1 MDLLCRLDDHKSSVP
16 IQSGNLFADLSH
28 RHSLKFCRKKNSM
41 TLFVQICLGGLADG
55 SLYALIA
62 LGFSL
67 IYRVTGALNL
77 AQGGFCV
84 FGAMVCYTLNQEW
97 GVPHAIA
104 ISLSVIFTTIVG
116 IAIGA
121 LTFVPA
127 LSRLTNANVLMLTAG
142 LLTMLEGLT
151 LIIWGSQPYALT
163 PFSGVD
169 PAKIGPLV
177 ISIQAFWIF
186 GVTVAV
192 IVGLWLIVAKTKLG
206 QALRACAENPA
217 AASLMGINV
226 KRMTLFS
233 FGLATL
239 IAATAG
245 VVVAPTTSLQFDTGR
260 FFTNYGFIA
269 AVIGGMA
276 SFPGAVV
283 GGLLLGLAT
292 ALATAYA
299 SSLFASA
306 IALVILLVILVVRP
320 DGLIRA
326 RVVRRTDV
334 REEARNWGRIVR
346 LRPSVAWSAGAL
358 AFCISMLA
366 PLFIQ
371 SNSVMSSLTIA
382 AILFIGLIG
391 LDLLMGYTGQ
401 VSLGQAGFM
410 AIGGY
415 TSGYLT
421 IHYELEPVLG
431 ILAGVAL
438 SVSCAFLLALVSLR
452 LKGLYLALAT
462 LAFGLL
468 VEACAIGFID
478 ITGGPSGMVG
488 IPPLSI
494 GKYEFGSAKSM
505 YYLALCI
512 IVLVLVCLLAGLR
525 SGFGR
530 ALQTIRADQTAAA
543 ALGINIIRYK
553 LAAFLISAALASV
566 SGSLYAFFFNFLSP
580 EMVGSGR
587 SLELV
592 AMLIIGG
599 EATLVGPV
607 LGSIILTILPTVF
620 QPLALYKTFASG
632 GLLVLC
638 FLYLPQGLYGKLAE
652 WVSAWTDGTRS
663 SRAAQPSP
671 L

>member
-1 MDLLCRLDDHKSSVP
+1 M
-16 IQSGNLFADLSH
+16 IQ
-28 RHSLKFCRKKNSM
+28 
-41 TLFVQICLGGLADG
+41 FVQICLGGLADG

-77 AQGGFCV
+77 SQGAFCV
-84 FGAMVCYTLNQEW
+84 FAALAGYTLSHDWN
-97 GVPHAIA
+97 VPLLLALPVA
-104 ISLSVIFTTIVG
+104 VLFTTAVGVG
-116 IAIGA
+116 IGA
-121 LTFVPA
+121 VTFVPGLTR
-127 LSRLTNANVLMLTAG
+127 LSNANVLMLTAG

-151 LIIWGSQPYALT
+151 LIVWGSQPYALV
-163 PFSGVD
+163 PFTGHN
-169 PAKIGPLV
+169 PTKIGLLLV
-177 ISIQAFWIF
+177 STQSLWVF
-186 GVTVAV
+186 GTTALV
-192 IVGLWLIVAKTKLG
+192 IVGLWLLLAKTELG
-206 QALRACAENPA
+206 SALRACAENPA

-239 IAATAG
+239 IAAVAG
-245 VVVAPTTSLQFDTGR
+245 VVVAPTTSLQFDTGHL
-260 FFTNYGFIA
+260 FTNFGFIA

-276 SFPGAVV
+276 SFPGAIV
-283 GGLLLGLAT
+283 GGLLLGIAT
-292 ALATAYA
+292 TLATAYI

-306 IALVILLVILVVRP
+306 IALGILLVVLVFRP

-326 RVVRRTDV
+326 RIARRTDV
-334 REEARNWGRIVR
+334 RDEARNWGRIVR
-346 LRPSVAWSAGAL
+346 LRPAVAWTVGAL
-358 AFCISMLA
+358 ALA
-366 PLFIQ
+366 ASLLVPLFVT

-382 AILFIGLIG
+382 AILCVALIG
-391 LDLLMGYTGQ
+391 LDLLMGYAGQ

-421 IHYELEPVLG
+421 IHSDVSPLLSILG
-431 ILAGVAL
+431 GIVL
-438 SVSCAFLLALVSLR
+438 SVSCAFVLALVSLR
-452 LKGLYLALAT
+452 LRGLYLALAT

-468 VEACAIGFID
+468 VEACAIGFVD

-488 IPPLSI
+488 IPPLSV
-494 GKYEFGSAKSM
+494 GGYEFSSPVSM
-505 YYLALCI
+505 YYLTVGI
-512 IVLVLVCLLAGLR
+512 IAVLLVCLLGGLR

-530 ALQTIRADQTAAA
+530 ALQAVRSDQMAAA
-543 ALGINIIRYK
+543 ALGINIVRYK
-553 LAAFLISAALASV
+553 LAAFLISAALASI

-580 EMVGSGR
+580 EMVGPGR

-592 AMLIIGG
+592 AMMVIGG

-632 GLLVLC
+632 GLLVAC
-638 FLYLPQGLYGKLAE
+638 FLYLPQGLYGTFAVWLN
-652 WVSAWTDGTRS
+652 AWTSTARF
-663 SRAAQPSP
+663 SRVARMLAH
-671 L
+671 